1 MSVLDGLDL
10 ASPGGV
16 LAARA
21 RVEHATSDVAGREFR
36 AFLGTVAE
44 AAAAGALSWAVVEE
58 AWAAVAGAVVAAGAG
73 RAGLPGDGQVAGW
86 LRELAAGSGVPA
98 AVFDTVSVVLAAGA
112 VAGWGQARLRDELAT
127 VLAPDGG
134 PVQPGMDG
142 LPVRV
147 GAAWDTGTSGLART
161 VATAA
166 VGAGVVALLAGRGG
180 GGMAWVTRRDDRV
193 RATHAAADGQRVPV
207 GGRFV
212 VGGWA
217 MAYPGDPAGPVWETA
232 GCRCVVVSTR
242 AP

>member
-21 RVEHATSDVAGREFR
+21 RVEHATQAAAERELR

-44 AAAAGALSWAVVEE
+44 AAAAGVLSWAVVEE
-58 AWAAVAGAVVAAGAG
+58 AWAAVAGAVVAAGAA
-73 RAGLPGDGQVAGW
+73 RAGLAEGGQAAGW
-86 LRELAAGSGVPA
+86 LRELASGSGVPV

-112 VAGWGQARLRDELAT
+112 AAGWDAGRVRDELAAA
-127 VLAPDGG
+127 LDPDSG
-134 PVQPGMDG
+134 PVQPGTDG

-147 GAAWDTGTSGLART
+147 GAEWDTGTGGLSRS

-166 VGAGVVALLAGRGG
+166 VGAGVAALLAARGG
-180 GGMAWVTRRDDRV
+180 GWMAWVTRRDDRV

-217 MAYPGDPAGPVWETA
+217 MSYPGDPAGPVWETA
-232 GCRCVVVSTR
+232 GCRCVVVTTR

>member
-1 MSVLDGLDL
+1 MLDGLDL

-21 RVEHATSDVAGREFR
+21 RVEHATQAAAERELR

-44 AAAAGALSWAVVEE
+44 AAAAGVLSWAVVEE

-73 RAGLPGDGQVAGW
+73 RAGLAEDGQAAGW
-86 LRELAAGSGVPA
+86 LRDRAAGSGVPA
-98 AVFDTVSVVLAAGA
+98 VVFDTVSVVLAAGA
-112 VAGWGQARLRDELAT
+112 AAGWGQARLSDELAAA
-127 VLAPDGG
+127 LAPDGG
-134 PVQPGMDG
+134 PVQPGTDG

-147 GAAWDTGTSGLART
+147 GAAWDTGTGGLSRS

-166 VGAGVVALLAGRGG
+166 VGAGVAALLAARGG
-180 GGMAWVTRRDDRV
+180 GWMAWVTRRDDRV
-193 RATHAAADGQRVPV
+193 RATHAAADGQRIQV

-217 MAYPGDPAGPVWETA
+217 MSYPGDPAGPVWETA
-232 GCRCVVVSTR
+232 GCRCVVVATK